1 MSFELFF
8 MNKNTGY
15 FLEQE
20 LFFGNWVDPPPFQD
34 QIQSSSGNLKKLD
47 LVIRN

>member
-1 MSFELFF
+1 

-15 FLEQE
+15 LEQE
-20 LFFGNWVDPPPFQD
+20 DFFFGDRVDLPPFQD

-47 LVIRN
+47 SVIRN

>member
-1 MSFELFF
+1 
-8 MNKNTGY
+8 MNKNAGY

-20 LFFGNWVDPPPFQD
+20 DFFFGDGVDLPPFHD

-47 LVIRN
+47 SVIRN